1 MSDEKFGSPPEDG
14 PGEAID
20 RPTAAEAEPGM
31 LKSSAVM
38 AVGTI
43 LSRVTGLLRDIAM
56 VAAIGFGTLADAYS
70 LGNTLPN
77 IIYILIVGGALN
89 AVFVPQLVRH
99 LTTDTDRGDGYAN
112 RLLTLTGLI
121 LLALSVGSVLA
132 APWIVRL
139 YAPTNYSPED
149 LDVAIAFA
157 RFCLPQIFFYG
168 MYTMLAQ
175 VLNSRGHF
183 AMPMFAPIVNNIL
196 VIGMAVGFIF
206 VVGDVATID
215 SITTAQITW
224 LGVGTT
230 LGVVL
235 QAIVLVPVLRRVG
248 YRFRPKFNYRGYGLT
263 KTGVLAGWTIGLVL
277 VNQIGFVVTT
287 RLATAAN
294 VNAAALGVVEQGL
307 TTYQKAYLVFML
319 PQSVITVSLVTALLP
334 RLSRS
339 ASTGHTREVAD
350 GLANGAR
357 LIAALIVPSAAVLVV
372 FGAVIT
378 SLVFDVGAGSGAAAT
393 YTGIVVSAFALGL
406 LPFALFY
413 LLLRGWYSLEDTRT
427 PFFAT
432 IVFNIILMAFTL
444 PMYYAAGAAWKI
456 TSLALAYSAAYWV
469 TLFITWWMLSR
480 KLGGLHS
487 RRTTGVIARML
498 VAGVVAGGLGY
509 LTMFGLRAAFSAI
522 TGVQLDTGLSG
533 NPVLAIVVLI
543 LAGGV
548 LLASY
553 AGMCRLLKV
562 SEINDV
568 VRLLGGRVPGL
579 RRFVGSDH

>member
-1 MSDEKFGSPPEDG
+1 MSDDRFGSPPEDG

-20 RPTAAEAEPGM
+20 QPTAAVTEPGM

-43 LSRVTGLLRDIAM
+43 MSRITGLLRDIAM

-99 LTTDTDRGDGYAN
+99 LTDDADRGDGYAN

-121 LLALSVGSVLA
+121 LLGLSVASILA

-139 YAPTNYSPED
+139 YAPSNYSAAD
-149 LDVAIAFA
+149 LEVAIAFA
-157 RFCLPQIFFYG
+157 RLCLPQIFFYG
-168 MYTMLAQ
+168 MYTMLSQ

-196 VIGMAVGFIF
+196 VIAMAVGFIV

-230 LGVVL
+230 VGVVL
-235 QAIVLVPVLRRVG
+235 QALVLLPVLSRVG
-248 YRFRPKFNYRGYGLT
+248 YRFHPTFNYRGYGLT

-294 VNAAALGVVEQGL
+294 VNAAELGVVEQGL

-319 PQSVITVSLVTALLP
+319 PQSVITVSLVTALVP

-339 ASTGHTREVAD
+339 ASTGRIREVAD

-357 LIAALIVPSAAVLVV
+357 LISALIIPAAAVLVV

-378 SLVFDVGAGSGAAAT
+378 SLVFNVGAGSGAAAT

-432 IVFNIILMAFTL
+432 IIFNLILMAFTL
-444 PMYYAAGAAWKI
+444 PFYYAVGAAWKI

-469 TLFITWWMLSR
+469 TLFITWWLLSR
-480 KLGGLHS
+480 KLGGLHTRS
-487 RRTTGVIARML
+487 TTGVVSRML
-498 VAGVVAGGLGY
+498 AAGVMAGSLGF
-509 LTMFGLRAAFSAI
+509 LTMLGLRRAYTAI
-522 TGVQLDTGLSG
+522 TGVVLDTGLSG
-533 NPVLAIVVLI
+533 NPLLAIVALVI
-543 LAGGV
+543 AGGV
-548 LLASY
+548 LIGSY
-553 AGMCRLLKV
+553 VGMCRLLKV
-562 SEINDV
+562 AEIDDV
-568 VRLLGGRVPGL
+568 VRLMGGRVPGL
-579 RRFVGSDH
+579 RRLRRSDH

>member
-1 MSDEKFGSPPEDG
+1 MGDHTLGSPPEDG

-43 LSRVTGLLRDIAM
+43 LSRVTGLARDIAM

-99 LTTDTDRGDGYAN
+99 LTDDADRGDGYAN

-121 LLALSVGSVLA
+121 LLGLSVVSVLA

-139 YAPTNYSPED
+139 YAPSNYSQED

-168 MYTMLAQ
+168 MYTMLSQ

-206 VVGDVATID
+206 VVGDVATIN

-235 QAIVLVPVLRRVG
+235 QALVLVPVLGRVG

-294 VNAAALGVVEQGL
+294 VNASTLGVVEQGL

-339 ASTGHTREVAD
+339 ASHHRIDEVSA

-357 LIAALIVPSAAVLVV
+357 LISALIIPAAAVLVV

-378 SLVFDVGAGSGAAAT
+378 SLVFNVGAGSGAAAT

-432 IVFNIILMAFTL
+432 IIFNVILMAFTL

-469 TLFITWWMLSR
+469 TLFITWWLLAT
-480 KLGGLHS
+480 KLGGLHT
-487 RRTTGVIARML
+487 RTTSSAIGRML
-498 VAGVVAGGLGY
+498 LAGVAAGGLGF
-509 LTMFGLRAAFSAI
+509 LAMQGLRMAYTAN
-522 TGVQLDTGLSG
+522 TGVALDAGLSG
-533 NPVLAIVVLI
+533 YPLLAIIALV

-548 LLASY
+548 LTVSY
-553 AGMCRLLKV
+553 VGMCRVLKV

-568 VRLLGGRVPGL
+568 VHLMGGRVPGL
-579 RRFVGSDH
+579 RRFSRSDH

>member
-1 MSDEKFGSPPEDG
+1 MGDHTLGSPPEDG

-43 LSRVTGLLRDIAM
+43 LSRVTGLARDIAM

-99 LTTDTDRGDGYAN
+99 LTDDADRGDGYAN

-121 LLALSVGSVLA
+121 LLGLSVVSVLA

-139 YAPTNYSPED
+139 YAPSNYSQED

-168 MYTMLAQ
+168 MYTMLSQ

-206 VVGDVATID
+206 VVGDVATIN

-235 QAIVLVPVLRRVG
+235 QALVLVPVLGRVG
-248 YRFRPKFNYRGYGLT
+248 R
-263 KTGVLAGWTIGLVL
+263 I
-277 VNQIGFVVTT
+277 
-287 RLATAAN
+287 
-294 VNAAALGVVEQGL
+294 
-307 TTYQKAYLVFML
+307 
-319 PQSVITVSLVTALLP
+319 S
-334 RLSRS
+334 
-339 ASTGHTREVAD
+339 
-350 GLANGAR
+350 
-357 LIAALIVPSAAVLVV
+357 ALIIPAAAVLVV

-378 SLVFDVGAGSGAAAT
+378 SLVFNVGAGSGAAAT

-432 IVFNIILMAFTL
+432 IIFNIILMAFTL

-469 TLFITWWMLSR
+469 TLFITWWLLAT
-480 KLGGLHS
+480 KLGGLHT
-487 RRTTGVIARML
+487 RTTSSAIGRML
-498 VAGVVAGGLGY
+498 LAGVAAGGLGF
-509 LTMFGLRAAFSAI
+509 LALQGLRMAYTAN
-522 TGVQLDTGLSG
+522 TGVALDAGLSG
-533 NPVLAIVVLI
+533 YPLLAIIALV

-548 LLASY
+548 LTVSY
-553 AGMCRLLKV
+553 VGMCRVLKV

-568 VRLLGGRVPGL
+568 VHLMGGRVPGL
-579 RRFVGSDH
+579 RRFSRSDH